1 MSSNA
6 PDSGA
11 PRSELDAANPPVPAP
26 GVISGVLSIIAG
38 GAGFGIPIVGMIGSL
53 IGIWLGIM
61 AIRRGRS
68 SRYSPATICGVIGLT
83 LSVLS
88 IAYWVS
94 AVLFESYH

>member
-1 MSSNA
+1 
-6 PDSGA
+6 
-11 PRSELDAANPPVPAP
+11 
-26 GVISGVLSIIAG
+26 
-38 GAGFGIPIVGMIGSL
+38 MIGSL